1 MSPPARTLVEALDRA
16 AALDRPGAGL
26 RFIDRQERAR
36 LLPWAEVADRAR
48 ATAAGLAARG
58 LRAGERVALVFPTGP
73 DFFDVYF
80 GAMVLGAVPVPLYP
94 PVRLGRLDVY
104 FERTAAML
112 QAVGAAAVV
121 TDATVRRV
129 LGRLLDPALS
139 PTPPRL
145 GLLLAEELRGAE
157 RHAGAG
163 AGPEALCMVQFSSG
177 TTVEPKA
184 VGLSH
189 RAVLANSRAITAELF
204 GRFPEAEHGPHAGVS
219 WLPLYH
225 DMGLI
230 GCVMPALDTPATL
243 SLLPPE
249 AFLVKPALWLRAL
262 SRYGGTISPA
272 PDFAYALCVERVQDE
287 ELEGVDLSRWLA
299 ALNGAEPIRPETLR
313 RFGERFAAWGLRPEA
328 LSPVYGLSEAALAV
342 TFHPLD
348 APWASGRF
356 SRAGLAA
363 GRVERAA
370 GPGAAAEGAEATVEL
385 VRLGP
390 PLPGF
395 EVQLRAVDD
404 PAQPAGNDVVG
415 RVFIR
420 GPSLMSGYL
429 GRATQPFDA
438 EGWLDTGDLGFFD
451 AGALVICGRAKDTIV
466 LRGQN
471 HHPHD
476 LERAVD
482 GVPGVRTGCAVA
494 VGHISEEGEQVIV
507 FVEVRAPEA
516 GQAEACRAAIRAAT
530 GVDPDLVVLLEP
542 GTLPRTSSGKLRR
555 GEALRQYLAGALLP
569 PEQVTPLLLAGA
581 MARSAWSL
589 LRARLR

>member
-1 MSPPARTLVEALDRA
+1 MSPPAGTLVEALDRA

-26 RFIDRQERAR
+26 RFIDRHEAAR
-36 LLPWAEVADRAR
+36 LLSWPELADRAR
-48 ATAAGLAARG
+48 QAAAGLAARG
-58 LRAGERVALVFPTGP
+58 VAAGDRVALIFPTGP

-112 QAVGAAAVV
+112 AAVGAVAVV

-129 LGRLLDPALS
+129 LGRLLDPVAGGA
-139 PTPPRL
+139 PPPL
-145 GLLLAEELRGAE
+145 GLLLVDALRGPD

-177 TTVEPKA
+177 TTVAPKA

-189 RAVLANSRAITAELF
+189 RAVLANSRAITGELF
-204 GRFPEAEHGPHAGVS
+204 GRFPEADHGPHAGVS

-249 AFLVKPALWLRAL
+249 AFLAKPAVWLRAL

-272 PDFAYALCVERVQDE
+272 PDFAYALCVERVRDE

-313 RFGERFAAWGLRPEA
+313 RFGQRFAAQGLRATA

-342 TFHPLD
+342 TFQDLD
-348 APWASGRF
+348 APWTSGRF
-356 SRAGLAA
+356 SRAALAD
-363 GRVERAA
+363 GRVERLD
-370 GPGAAAEGAEATVEL
+370 GPADPAEGTAAVEL

-395 EVQLRAVDD
+395 ELQIRAVD
-404 PAQPAGNDVVG
+404 QPEQLAGSDVVG
-415 RVFIR
+415 RIFIR
-420 GPSLMSGYL
+420 GPSLMSGYV
-429 GRATQPFDA
+429 GRAAQPFDA
-438 EGWLDTGDLGFFD
+438 EGWLDTGDLGFLD
-451 AGALVICGRAKDTIV
+451 GGSLVICGRGKDTIV

-494 VGHISEEGEQVIV
+494 VGDIGEDGERVLL
-507 FVEVRAPEA
+507 FVEVRTPEP
-516 GQAEACRAAIRAAT
+516 GQAEACREAVRAAT
-530 GVDPDLVVLLEP
+530 GVDPDLVVLLAP

-555 GEALRQYLAGALLP
+555 SEALRQHHAGALLP
-569 PEQVTPLLLAGA
+569 PESVHPLMLAGV

-589 LRARLR
+589 LRAKLR